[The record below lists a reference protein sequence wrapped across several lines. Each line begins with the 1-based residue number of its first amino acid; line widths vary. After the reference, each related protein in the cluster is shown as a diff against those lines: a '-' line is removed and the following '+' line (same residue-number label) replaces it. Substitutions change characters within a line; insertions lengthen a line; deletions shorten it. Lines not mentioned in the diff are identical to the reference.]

1 MADVQVSPSTAPPAA
16 PVTPPV
22 ESAPVPAPAPSS
34 GPGPTDWRAVLPPE
48 LRNEKTLEKFK
59 GPAELARSYVEI
71 EKYRGRSVAIPGP
84 DATPQEKDAFLARL
98 GRPEAPDKYVLPLPE
113 SPDIDQNL
121 VSDFKTMAH
130 KLGLTQDQLAGI
142 TSWYGQSPMG
152 NPALASEAM
161 QTKAVEVLRNE
172 WGGAYDYNLKV
183 ANAGVGYAER
193 AWGLTGLRDY
203 LEQTGQGNHPM
214 FVKLFER
221 LGKTTLESGGIPRD
235 AQTRNVLAPEEAQ
248 AKINELMRT
257 PEYQKGDRAMVD
269 EVQRLYQL
277 KHNG

>member
-1 MADVQVSPSTAPPAA
+1 LQH
-16 PVTPPV
+16 
-22 ESAPVPAPAPSS
+22 
-34 GPGPTDWRAVLPPE
+34 
-48 LRNEKTLEKFK
+48 EKTLEKFK

-84 DATPQEKDAFLARL
+84 DATPAEKDAFLARL
-98 GRPEAPDKYVLPLPE
+98 GRPETPDKYTLPIAE
-113 SPDIDQNL
+113 TPDLDQNL
-121 VSDFKTMAH
+121 VNDIKSMAH
-130 KLGLTQDQLAGI
+130 KLGLTQEQLAGL
-142 TSWYGQSPMG
+142 TSWYGSTPLG

-172 WGGAYDYNLKV
+172 WGGAFDYNLKV

-193 AWGLTGLRDY
+193 MSGAAGLRD
-203 LEQTGQGNHPM
+203 LLDGSGMGNHPTV
-214 FVKLFER
+214 VKLFQWI
-221 LGKTTLESGGIPRD
+221 GKANAESGGIPRD

-257 PEYQKGDRAMVD
+257 PEYQKGDRATVD

-277 KHNG
+277 KHQN

>member
-1 MADVQVSPSTAPPAA
+1 MGDVQVQPAAPAPPA
-16 PVTPPV
+16 TPPV
-22 ESAPVPAPAPSS
+22 ESAPVPAPAPSP

-84 DATPQEKDAFLARL
+84 DATAQEKDAFLARL
-98 GRPEAPDKYVLPLPE
+98 GRPETPDKYTLPLPE
-113 SPDIDQNL
+113 SPDVDQNL
-121 VSDFKTMAH
+121 VGDFKATAH
-130 KLGLTQDQLAGI
+130 RLGLTQEQLAGI
-142 TSWYGQSPMG
+142 TSWYAASPMG

-172 WGGAYDYNLKV
+172 WGGAFDHNIKV

-193 AWGLTGLRDY
+193 MSGAQGLREL
-203 LEQTGQGNHPM
+203 LESSGMGNHPTV
-214 FVKLFER
+214 VKLFQWI
-221 LGKTTLESGGIPRD
+221 GKANSESGGIPRD
-235 AQTRNVLAPEEAQ
+235 AQTRNVLGPEEAQ

-257 PEYQKGDRAMVD
+257 PEYQKGDRATVD